1 MSLQKKK
8 NQLNTKEGSNRGYE
22 GQKKAIMYTEN
33 KQQKSFLIS
42 NYFKY
47 AWIKLSNQNVQIA
60 MMDKNDATI

>member
-33 KQQKSFLIS
+33 KQQNGISKSFPVN
-42 NYFKY
+42 NYFKC
-47 AWIKLSNQNVQIA
+47 KQLKFPNQKGYTGR
-60 MMDKNDATI
+60 MDKK